1 MTVVYATF
9 LKACQVL
16 ETANNLPLD
25 QILQTS
31 EEPLTDWEK
40 NILVNCLPTAFND
53 LKNELKLDW
62 TRIAQQRKKAE
73 KRVI

>member
-1 MTVVYATF
+1 MTVVYVTF

-31 EEPLTDWEK
+31 EEPLKDWEK
-40 NILVNCLPTAFND
+40 NILVNCLPMAFND
-53 LKNELKLDW
+53 LKNESKLDW
-62 TRIAQQRKKAE
+62 IRIAQQRKKAV